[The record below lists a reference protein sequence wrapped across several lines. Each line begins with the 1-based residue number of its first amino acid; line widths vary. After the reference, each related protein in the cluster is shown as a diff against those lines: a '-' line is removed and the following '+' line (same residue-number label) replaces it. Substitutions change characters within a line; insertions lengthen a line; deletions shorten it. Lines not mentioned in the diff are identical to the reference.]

1 MNIDDFPT
9 GKEFDDNLV
18 VTSINTIVRDI
29 IELTDHLNSKE
40 ELKKAW
46 REIRLALD
54 YLSAKDSMF
63 RTREELRE
71 KLNSE
76 LEPWGRKID
85 EDEL

>member
-1 MNIDDFPT
+1 MDETNAISVR
-9 GKEFDDNLV
+9 E
-18 VTSINTIVRDI
+18 IVRDI

-63 RTREELRE
+63 RSREELQE
-71 KLNSE
+71 KLKKYDSD
-76 LEPWGRKID
+76 R
-85 EDEL
+85 

>member
-1 MNIDDFPT
+1 MDETNAISVR
-9 GKEFDDNLV
+9 E
-18 VTSINTIVRDI
+18 IVRDI

-63 RTREELRE
+63 RSREELQERLV
-71 KLNSE
+71 KYDSD
-76 LEPWGRKID
+76 R
-85 EDEL
+85 

>member
-1 MNIDDFPT
+1 MDETNAISVR
-9 GKEFDDNLV
+9 E
-18 VTSINTIVRDI
+18 IVRDI

-63 RTREELRE
+63 RSREDLQERLVKYDSDR
-71 KLNSE
+71 
-76 LEPWGRKID
+76 
-85 EDEL
+85 

>member
-1 MNIDDFPT
+1 MDETNAISVR
-9 GKEFDDNLV
+9 E
-18 VTSINTIVRDI
+18 IVRDK

-63 RTREELRE
+63 RSREELQERLV
-71 KLNSE
+71 KYDSD
-76 LEPWGRKID
+76 R
-85 EDEL
+85 

>member
-1 MNIDDFPT
+1 MNETNAISVR
-9 GKEFDDNLV
+9 E
-18 VTSINTIVRDI
+18 IVRDI

-63 RTREELRE
+63 RSREELQERLV
-71 KLNSE
+71 KYDSD
-76 LEPWGRKID
+76 R
-85 EDEL
+85 

>member
-1 MNIDDFPT
+1 MDETNAISVR
-9 GKEFDDNLV
+9 E
-18 VTSINTIVRDI
+18 IVRDI

-85 EDEL
+85 EEEI

>member
-1 MNIDDFPT
+1 MDETNAISVR
-9 GKEFDDNLV
+9 E
-18 VTSINTIVRDI
+18 IVRDI

-85 EDEL
+85 EEEL

>member
-9 GKEFDDNLV
+9 GKEFDDNIV
-18 VTSINTIVRDI
+18 TTSITDIVRDI
-29 IELTDHLNSKE
+29 IVLTDSLNSKE

-63 RTREELRE
+63 RSREEIRKKLEE
-71 KLNSE
+71 K
-76 LEPWGRKID
+76 
-85 EDEL
+85 DEL

>member
-1 MNIDDFPT
+1 MNIEDFPT
-9 GKEFDDNLV
+9 GKEFDDNHV
-18 VTSINTIVRDI
+18 TTSITEIVRDI

-63 RTREELRE
+63 RSREELQERLV
-71 KLNSE
+71 KYDSD
-76 LEPWGRKID
+76 R
-85 EDEL
+85 

>member
-1 MNIDDFPT
+1 MSKIVNETNAISVR
-9 GKEFDDNLV
+9 E
-18 VTSINTIVRDI
+18 IVRDI

-63 RTREELRE
+63 RSREELQERLV
-71 KLNSE
+71 KYDSD
-76 LEPWGRKID
+76 R
-85 EDEL
+85 

>member
-1 MNIDDFPT
+1 MVYLLSPVEAIKMSKIVNETNAISVR
-9 GKEFDDNLV
+9 E
-18 VTSINTIVRDI
+18 IVRDI

-63 RTREELRE
+63 RSREELQERLV
-71 KLNSE
+71 KYDSD
-76 LEPWGRKID
+76 R
-85 EDEL
+85 

>member
-1 MNIDDFPT
+1 MELPRDEIIA
-9 GKEFDDNLV
+9 
-18 VTSINTIVRDI
+18 TSITDIVRDI
-29 IELTDHLNSKE
+29 IVLTDSLNSKE

-46 REIRLALD
+46 NEIRLALD

-85 EDEL
+85 EDE